1 MPSITVGQT
10 LSNSARTSQNQYDLI
25 VSLKLN
31 SQNVQNNTSNV
42 TVTLQLKSNYAYFQQ
57 YACSGSLSLTGA
69 SPGSYSAQYSF
80 PSLYS
85 TITLKTWTG
94 NVTHSADGTY
104 TVTASGTISC
114 DGTYGAGTGSVSL
127 SGVTLPRIPRASVL
141 GTIPAFVYD
150 GNSGVGAAFSVP
162 TTRYYSGFYD
172 VLTISVGGTT
182 IHTIN
187 GYTGGTVTLPSTAV
201 NAAYAKM
208 TTSNSAKFTFLL
220 TTYSSSSKTT
230 VIGTSTKTA
239 TGSISSTGRAPSF
252 TTFTYAD
259 QNATTIALTGD
270 SSSIVQGYSLL
281 RATVSAANKAT
292 ANKGASMSKYQLNI
306 GGVITEVAYGTG
318 AVTLSNASPQSATI
332 GVTAIDSRG
341 NTKTVYQTA
350 TFIKY
355 TDTVVKSG
363 SASRAL
369 NGAGTET
376 SLTYAGS
383 YSAVDFGAATNT
395 ILSAQYRYKRA
406 NASSYGD
413 WTALAL
419 PTITDGAYSAS
430 NVAITGDLG
439 ASGFNLDYAYSL
451 QVRVTDR
458 LSEAVYTLQINAGKP
473 IIALHKEGIA
483 LGKPYTTPGI
493 VDSAWTMVM
502 NGRNV
507 LGYVRSLTSSDN
519 LNNLTEQGIYIAP
532 SNDIT
537 SVSRNYPVALAGTL
551 EVITIS
557 SGSLMQRYSTYN
569 NSGVYVRNYYD
580 YRNVWYEWR
589 KLTVDDTGWIQA
601 TLASGISAASSGYGG
616 ARGIQYRKIENHV
629 HVRGS
634 ISFTAP
640 GGNGSILL
648 SALPSEYA
656 PTYNHYVMNAVTSGY
671 QGRTYINQSGQLRC
685 DWVMRISDGAYLS
698 TRISWYAVKI
708 DYFLD

>member
-150 GNSGVGAAFSVP
+150 GNAGVGAAFSVP

-239 TGSISSTGRAPSF
+239 TGSISTTGRAPSF

-383 YSAVDFGAATNT
+383 FSAVDFGATTNT

-430 NVAITGDLG
+430 DVAITGDLG
-439 ASGFNLDYAYSL
+439 ASGFNLDYAYTL
-451 QVRVTDR
+451 QIRVTDR
-458 LSEAVYTLQINAGKP
+458 LSEAVYALQINAGKP

-493 VDSAWTMVM
+493 IDSAWT
-502 NGRNV
+502 
-507 LGYVRSLTSSDN
+507 LGISGGGTGAG
-519 LNNLTEQGIYIAP
+519 TA
-532 SNDIT
+532 T
-537 SVSRNYPVALAGTL
+537 AALANLG
-551 EVITIS
+551 
-557 SGSLMQRYSTYN
+557 
-569 NSGVYVRNYYD
+569 
-580 YRNVWYEWR
+580 
-589 KLTVDDTGWIQA
+589 
-601 TLASGISAASSGYGG
+601 
-616 ARGIQYRKIENHV
+616 
-629 HVRGS
+629 
-634 ISFTAP
+634 
-640 GGNGSILL
+640 
-648 SALPSEYA
+648 LP
-656 PTYNHYVMNAVTSGY
+656 VTSGTWTPKLIASGGGMTY
-671 QGRTYINQSGQLRC
+671 TTSYSYAYYYRIGDLVYITLYMKVNVTAAGTNYARIQGLPFTPRSGFYYALARA
-685 DWVMRISDGAYLS
+685 MFATGSYNNNTDGASAFIS
-698 TRISWYAVKI
+698 TATNTIHIQSANGTGALKWSTGDTWVGWSGCYIKA
-708 DYFLD
+708 

>member
-25 VSLKLN
+25 VALKLN

-127 SGVTLPRIPRASVL
+127 SSVTLPRIPRASVL

-239 TGSISSTGRAPSF
+239 TGSISTTGRSPSF

-395 ILSAQYRYKRA
+395 ILSAQYRYKRIQLW
-406 NASSYGD
+406 G
-413 WTALAL
+413 L
-419 PTITDGAYSAS
+419 DGACAP
-430 NVAITGDLG
+430 NHHGWGLFGVQCRNHRR
-439 ASGFNLDYAYSL
+439 SGRF
-451 QVRVTDR
+451 RV
-458 LSEAVYTLQINAGKP
+458 
-473 IIALHKEGIA
+473 
-483 LGKPYTTPGI
+483 
-493 VDSAWTMVM
+493 
-502 NGRNV
+502 
-507 LGYVRSLTSSDN
+507 
-519 LNNLTEQGIYIAP
+519 
-532 SNDIT
+532 
-537 SVSRNYPVALAGTL
+537 
-551 EVITIS
+551 
-557 SGSLMQRYSTYN
+557 
-569 NSGVYVRNYYD
+569 
-580 YRNVWYEWR
+580 
-589 KLTVDDTGWIQA
+589 
-601 TLASGISAASSGYGG
+601 
-616 ARGIQYRKIENHV
+616 
-629 HVRGS
+629 
-634 ISFTAP
+634 
-640 GGNGSILL
+640 
-648 SALPSEYA
+648 
-656 PTYNHYVMNAVTSGY
+656 
-671 QGRTYINQSGQLRC
+671 
-685 DWVMRISDGAYLS
+685 
-698 TRISWYAVKI
+698 
-708 DYFLD
+708 

>member
-25 VSLKLN
+25 VALKLN

-150 GNSGVGAAFSVP
+150 GNAGVGAAFSVP

-383 YSAVDFGAATNT
+383 FSAVDFGAATNT

-439 ASGFNLDYAYSL
+439 ASGFNLDYAYTL
-451 QVRVTDR
+451 QIRVTDR
-458 LSEAVYTLQINAGKP
+458 LSEAVYALQINAGKP

-493 VDSAWTMVM
+493 IDSAWT
-502 NGRNV
+502 
-507 LGYVRSLTSSDN
+507 LGISGGGTGAG
-519 LNNLTEQGIYIAP
+519 TA
-532 SNDIT
+532 T
-537 SVSRNYPVALAGTL
+537 AALANLG
-551 EVITIS
+551 
-557 SGSLMQRYSTYN
+557 
-569 NSGVYVRNYYD
+569 
-580 YRNVWYEWR
+580 
-589 KLTVDDTGWIQA
+589 
-601 TLASGISAASSGYGG
+601 
-616 ARGIQYRKIENHV
+616 
-629 HVRGS
+629 
-634 ISFTAP
+634 
-640 GGNGSILL
+640 
-648 SALPSEYA
+648 LP
-656 PTYNHYVMNAVTSGY
+656 VTSGTWTPKLIASGGGMTY
-671 QGRTYINQSGQLRC
+671 TTSYSYAYYYRIGDLVYITLYMKVNVTAAGTNYARIQGLPFTPRSGFYYALARA
-685 DWVMRISDGAYLS
+685 MFATGSYNNNTDGASAFIS
-698 TRISWYAVKI
+698 TATNMIHIQSANGTGALKWRTGDTWVGWSGCYIKA
-708 DYFLD
+708 